1 MSILTVEDFQGN
13 IKESTSKSFKVGN
26 NYFAA
31 EAKKVGTNSDGSNK
45 YNYNLVRYDGPDLTG
60 GTSIGFLNKNT
71 NKLMTRSIQVS
82 HPSHSRVSSTRS

>member
-45 YNYNLVRYDGPDLTG
+45 YNYN
-60 GTSIGFLNKNT
+60 
-71 NKLMTRSIQVS
+71 
-82 HPSHSRVSSTRS
+82 